1 MKKAWLVLALVLV
14 GCHPHAYLGTF
25 GLYSFDLTLDHYRIA
40 YGEDGHVLNSEW
52 LINNFRGRQGPH
64 AEPRR
69 TPEFTRII
77 HPDMNNDGEFER
89 PFEIPRFDLSYTHAH
104 DGTSLWLQ
112 TTPVSGRVHLR
123 SLDVI
128 AHDFVERV
136 GGGSYFEIDWAAE
149 AIRERRIGTVI
160 REEGPVLVG
169 GVRGYWVTFEVL
181 SVDQRDVNQAHQGDL
196 VTVVLMRPSARWTY
210 ESRYPRGLPMLVI
223 AGYATRAEHHATH
236 RAEFEDLL
244 RRIEFHEAH
253 VEPPRTE

>member
-1 MKKAWLVLALVLV
+1 MKKAWFVLALALV
-14 GCHPHAYLGTF
+14 GCAPRAVGTF
-25 GLYSFDLTLDHYRIA
+25 GLHSFDLTLDHYRVA
-40 YGEDGHVLNSEW
+40 YGRDGHVLSSAW
-52 LINNFRGRQGPH
+52 LINNFRNQATHGQ
-64 AEPRR
+64 PR
-69 TPEFTRII
+69 TTTEFTRIII
-77 HPDMNNDGEFER
+77 HPDMNNDGVLEP
-89 PFEIPRFDLSYTHAH
+89 PFDIPRFDLSYTHAL
-104 DGTSLWLQ
+104 DGTSLWVQ

-123 SLDVI
+123 NLDVI

-196 VTVVLMRPSARWTY
+196 VTVVLLRPNARWRS
-210 ESRYPRGLPMLVI
+210 EPRYGLGLGMLVT

-253 VEPPRTE
+253 TEQAHAE